1 MNNLSSE
8 TLRLEPV
15 RYSQVNILRA
25 WESDSSFKC
34 VFPFAPWPTSG
45 KLESFL
51 RGSEAFRAL
60 MVSGLAASDV
70 PFGWAAFAH
79 LDWKNRSVSLAW
91 GLHAIAP
98 EDASTNTELEV
109 VRALV
114 KFAFDELNLVRL
126 EAEILASATATVQ
139 ILEQFGFTR
148 EVLKLEA
155 ASVSKRFED
164 VLVYSLLR
172 DDPAKLEL
180 I

>member
-1 MNNLSSE
+1 MNNLS
-8 TLRLEPV
+8 TKVLRLEPV
-15 RYSQVNILRA
+15 RDSQVNILRA
-25 WESDSSFKC
+25 WESDPSFKC

-60 MVSGLAASDV
+60 MVSGLEASDV
-70 PFGWAAFAH
+70 LFGWAAFAH

-98 EDASTNTELEV
+98 EHTELEV
-109 VRALV
+109 ARALV

-126 EAEILASATATVQ
+126 EAEILAGATSSVDV
-139 ILEQFGFTR
+139 LEQLGFTL
-148 EVLKLEA
+148 EVTKLEA
-155 ASVSKRFED
+155 ASVGKHFED
-164 VLVYSLLR
+164 TLVYSLLR

>member
-1 MNNLSSE
+1 MNNLS
-8 TLRLEPV
+8 TDVLRLEPV
-15 RYSQVNILRA
+15 RDSQVNILRA

-34 VFPFAPWPTSG
+34 VFPFALWPTSG

-60 MVSGLAASDV
+60 MVSGLEASDV
-70 PFGWAAFAH
+70 LFGWAAFAH

-98 EDASTNTELEV
+98 DSASNSTELEV
-109 VRALV
+109 ARALV

-126 EAEILASATATVQ
+126 EAEILASATSSVDV
-139 ILEQFGFTR
+139 LEQLGFTL
-148 EVLKLEA
+148 EVTKLEA
-155 ASVSKRFED
+155 ASVGKRFED
-164 VLVYSLLR
+164 TLVYGLLR

>member
-1 MNNLSSE
+1 VNNIS
-8 TLRLEPV
+8 TDVLRLEPV
-15 RYSQVNILRA
+15 RDSQVNILRA

-60 MVSGLAASDV
+60 MVSGLEASDV
-70 PFGWAAFAH
+70 LFGWAAFAH

-91 GLHAIAP
+91 GLHSLAP
-98 EDASTNTELEV
+98 EHTELEV
-109 VRALV
+109 AQALV
-114 KFAFDELNLVRL
+114 KFTFDELNLVRL
-126 EAEILASATATVQ
+126 EAEILTSATSTVQ
-139 ILEQFGFTR
+139 ILEQLGFTQ

-155 ASVSKRFED
+155 ASVGKRFED
-164 VLVYSLLR
+164 VLVYGLLR
-172 DDPAKLEL
+172 DDPTKLEL

>member
-1 MNNLSSE
+1 VNNLSSE

-15 RYSQVNILRA
+15 RDSQVNILRA

-34 VFPFAPWPTSG
+34 VFPFAPWPTTG

-60 MVSGLAASDV
+60 MVSGLDASDV
-70 PFGWAAFAH
+70 LFGWAAFAH

-91 GLHAIAP
+91 GLHNIAP
-98 EDASTNTELEV
+98 ENTELEV
-109 VRALV
+109 ARALV
-114 KFAFDELNLVRL
+114 KFAFHELNLVRL
-126 EAEILASATATVQ
+126 EAEILASATATIQ
-139 ILEQFGFTR
+139 ILEQLGFTR

-155 ASVSKRFED
+155 ASVGKRFED
-164 VLVYSLLR
+164 VLVYGLLR
-172 DDPAKLEL
+172 DDPAQLEL